1 VKSIVKVS
9 NTWIDLPEEI
19 ASGLFANAT
28 SLCLKASDT
37 LFQSGDRG
45 DGCYRLNS
53 GMLKLIVTSSRG
65 DERILAILAPGAI
78 VGDLAMIDGLPQST
92 SVVALTDCEL
102 CFVSRTAFEHF
113 ASQNAEIYRYLVK
126 VLAARLRQADKHIA
140 SLAFLSVKGRVA
152 YALLEAAEI
161 LGSENGSGEVLIP
174 RMINQKALAAMAG
187 VARENVNRVLGDL
200 QRSKV
205 VSKSSE
211 AYRIDD
217 RGKLEREVDW

>member
-1 VKSIVKVS
+1 MKVS
-9 NTWIDLPEEI
+9 NTWFGLPEEI
-19 ASGLFANAT
+19 ASELFASAT
-28 SLCLKASDT
+28 SRCLKANDT
-37 LFQSGDRG
+37 LFQTGDTG

-53 GMLKLIVTSSRG
+53 GMLKVIMTSSQG
-65 DERILAILAPGAI
+65 DERILAILAPGTI

-102 CFVSRTAFEHF
+102 RFVSRTAFEHF

-126 VLAARLRQADKHIA
+126 VLAARLRQADKNIA

-152 YALLEAAEI
+152 HALLELAKTVG
-161 LGSENGSGEVLIP
+161 LENGSGEVFIP
-174 RMINQKALAAMAG
+174 RMINQKGLAAMSG
-187 VARENVNRVLGDL
+187 VARENVNRVLGDF

-217 RGKLEREVDW
+217 RAKLEREVDW